1 MLLNLHV
8 KNLALIEEVDVDFEK
23 GLIVLTGETGA
34 GKSLILGSVNIAL
47 GNKASKDM
55 IRKGTDYSLVELTF
69 SVSETCAKQLKKY
82 DIYME
87 EDNIVTVTRK
97 ISEGRSISK
106 INGETVNIKTLK
118 NVMSLLID
126 IHGQHDHQSLLY
138 TKNHLDI
145 LDKFAKDSILEL
157 KEKIKEEYSKYTKLI
172 KKLEEFNIDEGQKA
186 REIEFAE
193 YEVNEIESANLKPEE
208 DVQVEEEFKKLS
220 NSKEIVSALS
230 EIYNAL
236 SYETA
241 GGLGDIINKAVMD
254 INSIKGMDEK
264 ISQFQTELYDIDNL
278 CRELTSQIYDYNS
291 GMDFNPEYVREVEER
306 LDVINHLKLKY
317 GNSIEEI
324 LRYKEEKE
332 EYLEKLNNMTDEMES
347 VKNQISELEGTL
359 NNLCTKLSEQRKKAA
374 KELEVLVKQAL
385 VDLNFIAVEF
395 EIQITRKE
403 SIGENGFDNVEFMI
417 STNPGESVKPLV
429 KVASGGELSRI
440 MLAIKSILATED
452 DIDTLIFDEIDT
464 GISGQTAMKVAEK
477 MAKITHDHNQVPQAG
492 LLPGALPHARFRL
505 PGPRARHP
513 VGDRPP
519 HHAVHRVLKI
529 GRHHRAAPG
538 AASCARCV
546 GRPDLGRGNGAASGG
561 HHRSRLQARAAG
573 SRGRLGRGV
582 LRRAHRG
589 RPLQRHV
596 RVRPAACRARGHQP
610 AGVHAARRR
619 GGARLQRGRHR
630 QPGHRPGRLPV
641 RQLRAGPQ

>member
-69 SVSETCAKQLKKY
+69 SVSENCAKQLKKY

-87 EDNIVTVTRK
+87 EDNIITVTRK

-157 KEKIKEEYSKYTKLI
+157 KEQIKEEYSKYTKLI

-193 YEVNEIESANLKPEE
+193 YEVNEIESANLKQEE

-306 LDVINHLKLKY
+306 LNVINHLKLKY

-477 MAKITHDHNQVPQAG
+477 MAKISRNHQVICISHLSQIAAMADSHYLIKKTADENSTTTSIKKLTRQQSIEELVRINGGSGITEAG
-492 LLPGALPHARFRL
+492 LIHATEMKDM
-505 PGPRARHP
+505 A
-513 VGDRPP
+513 DRTKSN
-519 HHAVHRVLKI
+519 LF
-529 GRHHRAAPG
+529 
-538 AASCARCV
+538 
-546 GRPDLGRGNGAASGG
+546 
-561 HHRSRLQARAAG
+561 
-573 SRGRLGRGV
+573 
-582 LRRAHRG
+582 
-589 RPLQRHV
+589 
-596 RVRPAACRARGHQP
+596 
-610 AGVHAARRR
+610 
-619 GGARLQRGRHR
+619 
-630 QPGHRPGRLPV
+630 
-641 RQLRAGPQ
+641 

>member
-55 IRKGTDYSLVELTF
+55 IRKGTDYSLVELSF
-69 SVSETCAKQLKKY
+69 SVSENCAKQLKKY

-157 KEKIKEEYSKYTKLI
+157 KEQIKEEYSKYTKLI

-317 GNSIEEI
+317 GNNIEEI

-477 MAKITHDHNQVPQAG
+477 MAKISRNHQVICISHLSQIAAMADSHYLIKKTADENSTTTSIKKLTRQQSIEELVRINGGSGITEAG
-492 LLPGALPHARFRL
+492 LIHATEMKDM
-505 PGPRARHP
+505 A
-513 VGDRPP
+513 DRTKSN
-519 HHAVHRVLKI
+519 LF
-529 GRHHRAAPG
+529 
-538 AASCARCV
+538 
-546 GRPDLGRGNGAASGG
+546 
-561 HHRSRLQARAAG
+561 
-573 SRGRLGRGV
+573 
-582 LRRAHRG
+582 
-589 RPLQRHV
+589 
-596 RVRPAACRARGHQP
+596 
-610 AGVHAARRR
+610 
-619 GGARLQRGRHR
+619 
-630 QPGHRPGRLPV
+630 
-641 RQLRAGPQ
+641 

>member
-157 KEKIKEEYSKYTKLI
+157 KEQIKEEYSKYTKLI

-324 LRYKEEKE
+324 IRYKEEKE

-477 MAKITHDHNQVPQAG
+477 MAKISRNHQVICISHLSQIAAMADSHYLIKKTADENSTTTSIKKLTRQQSIEELVRINGGSGITEAG
-492 LLPGALPHARFRL
+492 LIHATEMKDM
-505 PGPRARHP
+505 A
-513 VGDRPP
+513 DRTKSN
-519 HHAVHRVLKI
+519 LF
-529 GRHHRAAPG
+529 
-538 AASCARCV
+538 
-546 GRPDLGRGNGAASGG
+546 
-561 HHRSRLQARAAG
+561 
-573 SRGRLGRGV
+573 
-582 LRRAHRG
+582 
-589 RPLQRHV
+589 
-596 RVRPAACRARGHQP
+596 
-610 AGVHAARRR
+610 
-619 GGARLQRGRHR
+619 
-630 QPGHRPGRLPV
+630 
-641 RQLRAGPQ
+641 

>member
-69 SVSETCAKQLKKY
+69 SVSENCAKQLKKY

-157 KEKIKEEYSKYTKLI
+157 KEQIKEEYSKYTKLI

-347 VKNQISELEGTL
+347 VKNQISELEVTL

-477 MAKITHDHNQVPQAG
+477 MAKISRNHQVICISHLSQIAAMADSHYLIKKTADENSTTTSIKKLTRQQSIEELVRINGGSGITEAG
-492 LLPGALPHARFRL
+492 LIHATEMKDM
-505 PGPRARHP
+505 A
-513 VGDRPP
+513 DRTKSN
-519 HHAVHRVLKI
+519 LF
-529 GRHHRAAPG
+529 
-538 AASCARCV
+538 
-546 GRPDLGRGNGAASGG
+546 
-561 HHRSRLQARAAG
+561 
-573 SRGRLGRGV
+573 
-582 LRRAHRG
+582 
-589 RPLQRHV
+589 
-596 RVRPAACRARGHQP
+596 
-610 AGVHAARRR
+610 
-619 GGARLQRGRHR
+619 
-630 QPGHRPGRLPV
+630 
-641 RQLRAGPQ
+641 

>member
-8 KNLALIEEVDVDFEK
+8 KNLALIEELDVDFEK

-69 SVSETCAKQLKKY
+69 SVSENCAKQLKKY

-87 EDNIVTVTRK
+87 EDNIITVTRK

-157 KEKIKEEYSKYTKLI
+157 KEQIKEEYSKYTKLI

-477 MAKITHDHNQVPQAG
+477 MAKISRNHQVICISHLSQIAAMADSHYLIKKTADENSTTTSIKKLTRQQSIEELVRINGGSGITEAG
-492 LLPGALPHARFRL
+492 LIHATEMKDM
-505 PGPRARHP
+505 A
-513 VGDRPP
+513 DRTKSN
-519 HHAVHRVLKI
+519 LF
-529 GRHHRAAPG
+529 
-538 AASCARCV
+538 
-546 GRPDLGRGNGAASGG
+546 
-561 HHRSRLQARAAG
+561 
-573 SRGRLGRGV
+573 
-582 LRRAHRG
+582 
-589 RPLQRHV
+589 
-596 RVRPAACRARGHQP
+596 
-610 AGVHAARRR
+610 
-619 GGARLQRGRHR
+619 
-630 QPGHRPGRLPV
+630 
-641 RQLRAGPQ
+641 

>member
-69 SVSETCAKQLKKY
+69 SVSENCAKQLKKY

-126 IHGQHDHQSLLY
+126 IYGQHDHQSLLY

-157 KEKIKEEYSKYTKLI
+157 KEQIKEEYSKYTKLI

-208 DVQVEEEFKKLS
+208 DVHVEEEFKKLS

-477 MAKITHDHNQVPQAG
+477 MAKISRNHQVICISHLSQIAAMADSHYLIKKTADENSTTTSIKKLTRQQSIEELVRINGGSGITEAG
-492 LLPGALPHARFRL
+492 LIHATEMKDM
-505 PGPRARHP
+505 A
-513 VGDRPP
+513 DRTKSN
-519 HHAVHRVLKI
+519 LF
-529 GRHHRAAPG
+529 
-538 AASCARCV
+538 
-546 GRPDLGRGNGAASGG
+546 
-561 HHRSRLQARAAG
+561 
-573 SRGRLGRGV
+573 
-582 LRRAHRG
+582 
-589 RPLQRHV
+589 
-596 RVRPAACRARGHQP
+596 
-610 AGVHAARRR
+610 
-619 GGARLQRGRHR
+619 
-630 QPGHRPGRLPV
+630 
-641 RQLRAGPQ
+641 

>member
-69 SVSETCAKQLKKY
+69 SVSENCAKQLKKY

-87 EDNIVTVTRK
+87 EDNIITVTRK

-157 KEKIKEEYSKYTKLI
+157 KEQIKEEYSKYTKLI

-317 GNSIEEI
+317 GNNIEEI

-395 EIQITRKE
+395 EIHITRKE

-440 MLAIKSILATED
+440 MLAIKSILAKED

-477 MAKITHDHNQVPQAG
+477 MAKISRNHQVICISHLSQIAAMADSHYLIKKTADENSTTTSIKKLTRQQSIEELVRINGGSGITEAG
-492 LLPGALPHARFRL
+492 LIHATEMKDM
-505 PGPRARHP
+505 A
-513 VGDRPP
+513 DRTKSN
-519 HHAVHRVLKI
+519 LF
-529 GRHHRAAPG
+529 
-538 AASCARCV
+538 
-546 GRPDLGRGNGAASGG
+546 
-561 HHRSRLQARAAG
+561 
-573 SRGRLGRGV
+573 
-582 LRRAHRG
+582 
-589 RPLQRHV
+589 
-596 RVRPAACRARGHQP
+596 
-610 AGVHAARRR
+610 
-619 GGARLQRGRHR
+619 
-630 QPGHRPGRLPV
+630 
-641 RQLRAGPQ
+641 

>member
-69 SVSETCAKQLKKY
+69 SVSENCAKQLTKY

-145 LDKFAKDSILEL
+145 LDKFAKDSISEL
-157 KEKIKEEYSKYTKLI
+157 KEQIKEEYSKYTKLI

-477 MAKITHDHNQVPQAG
+477 MAKISRNHQVICISHLSQIAAMADSHYLIKKTADENSTTTSIKKLTRQQSIEELLRINGGSGITEAG
-492 LLPGALPHARFRL
+492 LIHATEMKDM
-505 PGPRARHP
+505 A
-513 VGDRPP
+513 DRTKSN
-519 HHAVHRVLKI
+519 LF
-529 GRHHRAAPG
+529 
-538 AASCARCV
+538 
-546 GRPDLGRGNGAASGG
+546 
-561 HHRSRLQARAAG
+561 
-573 SRGRLGRGV
+573 
-582 LRRAHRG
+582 
-589 RPLQRHV
+589 
-596 RVRPAACRARGHQP
+596 
-610 AGVHAARRR
+610 
-619 GGARLQRGRHR
+619 
-630 QPGHRPGRLPV
+630 
-641 RQLRAGPQ
+641 

>member
-69 SVSETCAKQLKKY
+69 SVSENCAKQLKKY

-138 TKNHLDI
+138 TKNHLD
-145 LDKFAKDSILEL
+145 KFAKDSILEL
-157 KEKIKEEYSKYTKLI
+157 KEQIKEEYSKYTKLI

-477 MAKITHDHNQVPQAG
+477 MAKISRNHQVICISHLSQIAAMADSHYLIKKTADENSTTTSIKKLTRQQSIEELLRINGGSGITEAG
-492 LLPGALPHARFRL
+492 LIHATEMKDM
-505 PGPRARHP
+505 A
-513 VGDRPP
+513 DRTKSN
-519 HHAVHRVLKI
+519 LF
-529 GRHHRAAPG
+529 
-538 AASCARCV
+538 
-546 GRPDLGRGNGAASGG
+546 
-561 HHRSRLQARAAG
+561 
-573 SRGRLGRGV
+573 
-582 LRRAHRG
+582 
-589 RPLQRHV
+589 
-596 RVRPAACRARGHQP
+596 
-610 AGVHAARRR
+610 
-619 GGARLQRGRHR
+619 
-630 QPGHRPGRLPV
+630 
-641 RQLRAGPQ
+641 

>member
-69 SVSETCAKQLKKY
+69 SVSENCAKQLKKY

-87 EDNIVTVTRK
+87 EDNIITVTRK

-157 KEKIKEEYSKYTKLI
+157 KEQIKEEYSKYTKLI

-317 GNSIEEI
+317 GNKIEEI

-477 MAKITHDHNQVPQAG
+477 MAKISRNHQVICISHLSQIAAMADSHYLIKKTADENSTTTSIKKLTRRQSIEELVRINGGTGITEAG
-492 LLPGALPHARFRL
+492 LIHATEMKDM
-505 PGPRARHP
+505 A
-513 VGDRPP
+513 DRTKSN
-519 HHAVHRVLKI
+519 LF
-529 GRHHRAAPG
+529 
-538 AASCARCV
+538 
-546 GRPDLGRGNGAASGG
+546 
-561 HHRSRLQARAAG
+561 
-573 SRGRLGRGV
+573 
-582 LRRAHRG
+582 
-589 RPLQRHV
+589 
-596 RVRPAACRARGHQP
+596 
-610 AGVHAARRR
+610 
-619 GGARLQRGRHR
+619 
-630 QPGHRPGRLPV
+630 
-641 RQLRAGPQ
+641 

>member
-69 SVSETCAKQLKKY
+69 SVSENCAKQLKKY

-106 INGETVNIKTLK
+106 INRETVNIKTLK

-157 KEKIKEEYSKYTKLI
+157 KEQIKEEYSKYTKLI
-172 KKLEEFNIDEGQKA
+172 KKLEEFNIDVGQKA

-332 EYLEKLNNMTDEMES
+332 EYLEKLNNMTDEMEN

-417 STNPGESVKPLV
+417 STNLGESVKPLV

-477 MAKITHDHNQVPQAG
+477 MAKISRNHQVICISHLSQIAAMADSHYLIKKTADENSTTTSIKKLTRQQSIEELVRINGGSGITEAG
-492 LLPGALPHARFRL
+492 LIHATEMKDM
-505 PGPRARHP
+505 A
-513 VGDRPP
+513 DRTKSN
-519 HHAVHRVLKI
+519 LF
-529 GRHHRAAPG
+529 
-538 AASCARCV
+538 
-546 GRPDLGRGNGAASGG
+546 
-561 HHRSRLQARAAG
+561 
-573 SRGRLGRGV
+573 
-582 LRRAHRG
+582 
-589 RPLQRHV
+589 
-596 RVRPAACRARGHQP
+596 
-610 AGVHAARRR
+610 
-619 GGARLQRGRHR
+619 
-630 QPGHRPGRLPV
+630 
-641 RQLRAGPQ
+641 

>member
-69 SVSETCAKQLKKY
+69 SVSENCAKQLKKY

-157 KEKIKEEYSKYTKLI
+157 KEQIKEEYSKYTKLI

-477 MAKITHDHNQVPQAG
+477 MAKISRKHQVICISHLSQIAAMADSHYLIKKTADENSTTTSIKKLTRRQSIEELVRINGGTGITEAG
-492 LLPGALPHARFRL
+492 LIHATEMKDM
-505 PGPRARHP
+505 A
-513 VGDRPP
+513 DRTKSN
-519 HHAVHRVLKI
+519 LF
-529 GRHHRAAPG
+529 
-538 AASCARCV
+538 
-546 GRPDLGRGNGAASGG
+546 
-561 HHRSRLQARAAG
+561 
-573 SRGRLGRGV
+573 
-582 LRRAHRG
+582 
-589 RPLQRHV
+589 
-596 RVRPAACRARGHQP
+596 
-610 AGVHAARRR
+610 
-619 GGARLQRGRHR
+619 
-630 QPGHRPGRLPV
+630 
-641 RQLRAGPQ
+641 

>member
-1 MLLNLHV
+1 LERYNYLKCRKEENMLLNLHV

-477 MAKITHDHNQVPQAG
+477 MAKISRNHQVICISHLSQIAAMADSHYLIKKTADENSTTTSIKKLTRQQSIEELVRINGGSGITEAG
-492 LLPGALPHARFRL
+492 LIHATEMKDM
-505 PGPRARHP
+505 A
-513 VGDRPP
+513 DRTKSN
-519 HHAVHRVLKI
+519 LF
-529 GRHHRAAPG
+529 
-538 AASCARCV
+538 
-546 GRPDLGRGNGAASGG
+546 
-561 HHRSRLQARAAG
+561 
-573 SRGRLGRGV
+573 
-582 LRRAHRG
+582 
-589 RPLQRHV
+589 
-596 RVRPAACRARGHQP
+596 
-610 AGVHAARRR
+610 
-619 GGARLQRGRHR
+619 
-630 QPGHRPGRLPV
+630 
-641 RQLRAGPQ
+641 

>member
-69 SVSETCAKQLKKY
+69 SVSENCAKQLKKY

-87 EDNIVTVTRK
+87 EDNIITVTRK

-157 KEKIKEEYSKYTKLI
+157 KEQIKEEYSKYTKLI

-477 MAKITHDHNQVPQAG
+477 MAKISRNHQVICISHLSQIAAMADSHYLIKKTADENSTTTSIKKLTRQQSIEELVRINGGSGITEAG
-492 LLPGALPHARFRL
+492 LIHATEMKDM
-505 PGPRARHP
+505 A
-513 VGDRPP
+513 DRTKSN
-519 HHAVHRVLKI
+519 LF
-529 GRHHRAAPG
+529 
-538 AASCARCV
+538 
-546 GRPDLGRGNGAASGG
+546 
-561 HHRSRLQARAAG
+561 
-573 SRGRLGRGV
+573 
-582 LRRAHRG
+582 
-589 RPLQRHV
+589 
-596 RVRPAACRARGHQP
+596 
-610 AGVHAARRR
+610 
-619 GGARLQRGRHR
+619 
-630 QPGHRPGRLPV
+630 
-641 RQLRAGPQ
+641 

>member
-69 SVSETCAKQLKKY
+69 SVSENCAKQLKKY

-87 EDNIVTVTRK
+87 EDNIITVTRK

-186 REIEFAE
+186 REIEFDE

-477 MAKITHDHNQVPQAG
+477 MAKISRNHQVICISHLSQIAAMADSHYLIKKTADENSTTTSIKKLTRQQSIEELVRINGGSGITEAG
-492 LLPGALPHARFRL
+492 LIHATEMKDM
-505 PGPRARHP
+505 A
-513 VGDRPP
+513 DRTKSN
-519 HHAVHRVLKI
+519 LF
-529 GRHHRAAPG
+529 
-538 AASCARCV
+538 
-546 GRPDLGRGNGAASGG
+546 
-561 HHRSRLQARAAG
+561 
-573 SRGRLGRGV
+573 
-582 LRRAHRG
+582 
-589 RPLQRHV
+589 
-596 RVRPAACRARGHQP
+596 
-610 AGVHAARRR
+610 
-619 GGARLQRGRHR
+619 
-630 QPGHRPGRLPV
+630 
-641 RQLRAGPQ
+641 

>member
-69 SVSETCAKQLKKY
+69 SVSENCAKQLKKY

-87 EDNIVTVTRK
+87 EDNIITVTRK

-241 GGLGDIINKAVMD
+241 GGLGNIINKAVMD

-477 MAKITHDHNQVPQAG
+477 MAKISRNHQVICISHLSQIAAMADSHYLIKKTADENSTTTSIKKLTRQQSIEELVRINGGSGITEAG
-492 LLPGALPHARFRL
+492 LIHATEMKDM
-505 PGPRARHP
+505 A
-513 VGDRPP
+513 DRTKSN
-519 HHAVHRVLKI
+519 LF
-529 GRHHRAAPG
+529 
-538 AASCARCV
+538 
-546 GRPDLGRGNGAASGG
+546 
-561 HHRSRLQARAAG
+561 
-573 SRGRLGRGV
+573 
-582 LRRAHRG
+582 
-589 RPLQRHV
+589 
-596 RVRPAACRARGHQP
+596 
-610 AGVHAARRR
+610 
-619 GGARLQRGRHR
+619 
-630 QPGHRPGRLPV
+630 
-641 RQLRAGPQ
+641 

>member
-69 SVSETCAKQLKKY
+69 SVSENCAKQLKKY

-477 MAKITHDHNQVPQAG
+477 MAKISRNHQVICISHLSQIVAMADSHYLIKKTADENSTTTSIKKLTRQQSIEELVRINGGSGITEAG
-492 LLPGALPHARFRL
+492 LIHATEMKDM
-505 PGPRARHP
+505 A
-513 VGDRPP
+513 DRTKSN
-519 HHAVHRVLKI
+519 LF
-529 GRHHRAAPG
+529 
-538 AASCARCV
+538 
-546 GRPDLGRGNGAASGG
+546 
-561 HHRSRLQARAAG
+561 
-573 SRGRLGRGV
+573 
-582 LRRAHRG
+582 
-589 RPLQRHV
+589 
-596 RVRPAACRARGHQP
+596 
-610 AGVHAARRR
+610 
-619 GGARLQRGRHR
+619 
-630 QPGHRPGRLPV
+630 
-641 RQLRAGPQ
+641 

>member
-69 SVSETCAKQLKKY
+69 SVSENCAKQLKKY

-87 EDNIVTVTRK
+87 KDNIITVTRK

-157 KEKIKEEYSKYTKLI
+157 KEQIKEEYSKYTKLI
-172 KKLEEFNIDEGQKA
+172 KKLEEFNIDEGQKT

-193 YEVNEIESANLKPEE
+193 YEVNEIESANIKPEE

-317 GNSIEEI
+317 GNNIEEI

-477 MAKITHDHNQVPQAG
+477 MAKISRNHQVICISHLSQIAAMADSHYLIKKTADENSTTTSIKKLTRQQSIEELVRINGGSGITEAG
-492 LLPGALPHARFRL
+492 LIHATEMKDM
-505 PGPRARHP
+505 A
-513 VGDRPP
+513 DRTKSN
-519 HHAVHRVLKI
+519 LF
-529 GRHHRAAPG
+529 
-538 AASCARCV
+538 
-546 GRPDLGRGNGAASGG
+546 
-561 HHRSRLQARAAG
+561 
-573 SRGRLGRGV
+573 
-582 LRRAHRG
+582 
-589 RPLQRHV
+589 
-596 RVRPAACRARGHQP
+596 
-610 AGVHAARRR
+610 
-619 GGARLQRGRHR
+619 
-630 QPGHRPGRLPV
+630 
-641 RQLRAGPQ
+641 

>member
-69 SVSETCAKQLKKY
+69 SVSENCAKQLKKY

-118 NVMSLLID
+118 NVMYLLID

-157 KEKIKEEYSKYTKLI
+157 KEQIKEEYSKYTKLI

-317 GNSIEEI
+317 GNNIEEI

-477 MAKITHDHNQVPQAG
+477 MAKISRNHQVICISHLSQIAAMADSHYLIKKTADENSTTTSIKKLTRRQSIEELVRINGGTGITEAG
-492 LLPGALPHARFRL
+492 LIHATEMKDM
-505 PGPRARHP
+505 A
-513 VGDRPP
+513 DRTKSN
-519 HHAVHRVLKI
+519 LF
-529 GRHHRAAPG
+529 
-538 AASCARCV
+538 
-546 GRPDLGRGNGAASGG
+546 
-561 HHRSRLQARAAG
+561 
-573 SRGRLGRGV
+573 
-582 LRRAHRG
+582 
-589 RPLQRHV
+589 
-596 RVRPAACRARGHQP
+596 
-610 AGVHAARRR
+610 
-619 GGARLQRGRHR
+619 
-630 QPGHRPGRLPV
+630 
-641 RQLRAGPQ
+641 

>member
-87 EDNIVTVTRK
+87 EDNIITVTRK
-97 ISEGRSISK
+97 ISEGRSVSK

-145 LDKFAKDSILEL
+145 LDKFAKDSVLEL
-157 KEKIKEEYSKYTKLI
+157 KEQIKEEYSKYTKLI

-208 DVQVEEEFKKLS
+208 DVQVEEKFKKLS

-317 GNSIEEI
+317 GNNIEEI

-395 EIQITRKE
+395 
-403 SIGENGFDNVEFMI
+403 MI

-477 MAKITHDHNQVPQAG
+477 MAKISRNHQVICISHLSQIAAMADSHYLIKKTADENSTTTSIKKLTRQQSIEELVRINGGSGITEAG
-492 LLPGALPHARFRL
+492 LIHATEMKDM
-505 PGPRARHP
+505 A
-513 VGDRPP
+513 DRTKSN
-519 HHAVHRVLKI
+519 LF
-529 GRHHRAAPG
+529 
-538 AASCARCV
+538 
-546 GRPDLGRGNGAASGG
+546 
-561 HHRSRLQARAAG
+561 
-573 SRGRLGRGV
+573 
-582 LRRAHRG
+582 
-589 RPLQRHV
+589 
-596 RVRPAACRARGHQP
+596 
-610 AGVHAARRR
+610 
-619 GGARLQRGRHR
+619 
-630 QPGHRPGRLPV
+630 
-641 RQLRAGPQ
+641 

>member
-55 IRKGTDYSLVELTF
+55 IRKGTDYSLVELSF
-69 SVSETCAKQLKKY
+69 SVSENCAKQLKKY

-157 KEKIKEEYSKYTKLI
+157 KEQIKEEYSKYTKLI

-208 DVQVEEEFKKLS
+208 DIQVEEEFKKLS

-332 EYLEKLNNMTDEMES
+332 EYLEKLNNMTDKMES

-417 STNPGESVKPLV
+417 STNPGESVKSLV

-477 MAKITHDHNQVPQAG
+477 MAKISRNHQVICISHLSQIAAMADSHYLIKKTADENSTTTSIKKLTRQQSIEELVRINGGSGITEAG
-492 LLPGALPHARFRL
+492 LIHATEMKDM
-505 PGPRARHP
+505 A
-513 VGDRPP
+513 DRTKSN
-519 HHAVHRVLKI
+519 LF
-529 GRHHRAAPG
+529 
-538 AASCARCV
+538 
-546 GRPDLGRGNGAASGG
+546 
-561 HHRSRLQARAAG
+561 
-573 SRGRLGRGV
+573 
-582 LRRAHRG
+582 
-589 RPLQRHV
+589 
-596 RVRPAACRARGHQP
+596 
-610 AGVHAARRR
+610 
-619 GGARLQRGRHR
+619 
-630 QPGHRPGRLPV
+630 
-641 RQLRAGPQ
+641 

>member
-69 SVSETCAKQLKKY
+69 SVSENCAKQLKKY

-157 KEKIKEEYSKYTKLI
+157 KEQIKEEYSKYTKLI

-417 STNPGESVKPLV
+417 STNPGESVKPLA

-477 MAKITHDHNQVPQAG
+477 MAKISRNHQVICISHLSQIAAMADSHYLIKKTADENSTTTSIKKLTRQQSIEELVRINGGSGITEAG
-492 LLPGALPHARFRL
+492 LIHATEMKDM
-505 PGPRARHP
+505 A
-513 VGDRPP
+513 DRTKSN
-519 HHAVHRVLKI
+519 LF
-529 GRHHRAAPG
+529 
-538 AASCARCV
+538 
-546 GRPDLGRGNGAASGG
+546 
-561 HHRSRLQARAAG
+561 
-573 SRGRLGRGV
+573 
-582 LRRAHRG
+582 
-589 RPLQRHV
+589 
-596 RVRPAACRARGHQP
+596 
-610 AGVHAARRR
+610 
-619 GGARLQRGRHR
+619 
-630 QPGHRPGRLPV
+630 
-641 RQLRAGPQ
+641 

>member
-87 EDNIVTVTRK
+87 EGNIITVTRK

-241 GGLGDIINKAVMD
+241 AGLGDIINKAVMD

-477 MAKITHDHNQVPQAG
+477 MAKISRNHQVICISHLSQIVAMADSHYLIKKTADENSTTTSIKKLTRRQSIEELVRINGGTGITEAG
-492 LLPGALPHARFRL
+492 LIHATEMKDM
-505 PGPRARHP
+505 A
-513 VGDRPP
+513 DRTKSN
-519 HHAVHRVLKI
+519 LF
-529 GRHHRAAPG
+529 
-538 AASCARCV
+538 
-546 GRPDLGRGNGAASGG
+546 
-561 HHRSRLQARAAG
+561 
-573 SRGRLGRGV
+573 
-582 LRRAHRG
+582 
-589 RPLQRHV
+589 
-596 RVRPAACRARGHQP
+596 
-610 AGVHAARRR
+610 
-619 GGARLQRGRHR
+619 
-630 QPGHRPGRLPV
+630 
-641 RQLRAGPQ
+641 

>member
-69 SVSETCAKQLKKY
+69 SVSENCAKQLKKY

-157 KEKIKEEYSKYTKLI
+157 KEQIKEEYSKYTKLI

-317 GNSIEEI
+317 GNNIEEI

-477 MAKITHDHNQVPQAG
+477 MAKISRNHQVICISHLSQIAAMADSHYLIKKTADENSTTTSIKKLTRQQSIEELVRINGGSGITEAG
-492 LLPGALPHARFRL
+492 LIHATEMKDM
-505 PGPRARHP
+505 A
-513 VGDRPP
+513 DRTKSN
-519 HHAVHRVLKI
+519 LF
-529 GRHHRAAPG
+529 
-538 AASCARCV
+538 
-546 GRPDLGRGNGAASGG
+546 
-561 HHRSRLQARAAG
+561 
-573 SRGRLGRGV
+573 
-582 LRRAHRG
+582 
-589 RPLQRHV
+589 
-596 RVRPAACRARGHQP
+596 
-610 AGVHAARRR
+610 
-619 GGARLQRGRHR
+619 
-630 QPGHRPGRLPV
+630 
-641 RQLRAGPQ
+641 

>member
-69 SVSETCAKQLKKY
+69 SVSENCAKQLKKY

-87 EDNIVTVTRK
+87 EDNIITVTRK

-157 KEKIKEEYSKYTKLI
+157 KEQIKEEYSKYTKLI

-477 MAKITHDHNQVPQAG
+477 MAKISRNHQVICISHLSQIAAMADSHYLIKKTADENSTTTSIKKLTRQQSIEELVRINGGSGITEAG
-492 LLPGALPHARFRL
+492 LIHATEMKDI
-505 PGPRARHP
+505 A
-513 VGDRPP
+513 DRTKSN
-519 HHAVHRVLKI
+519 LF
-529 GRHHRAAPG
+529 
-538 AASCARCV
+538 
-546 GRPDLGRGNGAASGG
+546 
-561 HHRSRLQARAAG
+561 
-573 SRGRLGRGV
+573 
-582 LRRAHRG
+582 
-589 RPLQRHV
+589 
-596 RVRPAACRARGHQP
+596 
-610 AGVHAARRR
+610 
-619 GGARLQRGRHR
+619 
-630 QPGHRPGRLPV
+630 
-641 RQLRAGPQ
+641 

>member
-87 EDNIVTVTRK
+87 EDNIITVTRK

-145 LDKFAKDSILEL
+145 LDKFAKYSILEL

-477 MAKITHDHNQVPQAG
+477 MAKISRNHQVICISHLSQIAAMADSHYLIKKTADENSTTTSIKKLTRQQSIEELVRINGGSGITEAG
-492 LLPGALPHARFRL
+492 LIHATEMKDM
-505 PGPRARHP
+505 A
-513 VGDRPP
+513 DRTKSN
-519 HHAVHRVLKI
+519 LF
-529 GRHHRAAPG
+529 
-538 AASCARCV
+538 
-546 GRPDLGRGNGAASGG
+546 
-561 HHRSRLQARAAG
+561 
-573 SRGRLGRGV
+573 
-582 LRRAHRG
+582 
-589 RPLQRHV
+589 
-596 RVRPAACRARGHQP
+596 
-610 AGVHAARRR
+610 
-619 GGARLQRGRHR
+619 
-630 QPGHRPGRLPV
+630 
-641 RQLRAGPQ
+641 

>member
-69 SVSETCAKQLKKY
+69 SVSENCAKQLKKY

-157 KEKIKEEYSKYTKLI
+157 KEQIKEEYSKYTKLI
-172 KKLEEFNIDEGQKA
+172 KKLEEFNIDEDQKA

-236 SYETA
+236 GYETA

-477 MAKITHDHNQVPQAG
+477 MAKISRNHQVICISHLSQIAAMADSHYLIKKTADENSTTTSIKKLTRQQSIEELVRINGGSGITEAG
-492 LLPGALPHARFRL
+492 LIHATEMKDM
-505 PGPRARHP
+505 A
-513 VGDRPP
+513 DRTKSN
-519 HHAVHRVLKI
+519 LF
-529 GRHHRAAPG
+529 
-538 AASCARCV
+538 
-546 GRPDLGRGNGAASGG
+546 
-561 HHRSRLQARAAG
+561 
-573 SRGRLGRGV
+573 
-582 LRRAHRG
+582 
-589 RPLQRHV
+589 
-596 RVRPAACRARGHQP
+596 
-610 AGVHAARRR
+610 
-619 GGARLQRGRHR
+619 
-630 QPGHRPGRLPV
+630 
-641 RQLRAGPQ
+641 

>member
-1 MLLNLHV
+1 MLSNLHV

-69 SVSETCAKQLKKY
+69 SVSENCAKQLKKY

-317 GNSIEEI
+317 GNNIEEI
-324 LRYKEEKE
+324 IRYKEEKE

-477 MAKITHDHNQVPQAG
+477 MAKISRNHQVICISHLSQIAAMADSHYLIKKTADENSTTTSIKKLTRQQSIEELVRINGGSGITEAG
-492 LLPGALPHARFRL
+492 LIHATEMKDM
-505 PGPRARHP
+505 A
-513 VGDRPP
+513 DRTKSN
-519 HHAVHRVLKI
+519 LF
-529 GRHHRAAPG
+529 
-538 AASCARCV
+538 
-546 GRPDLGRGNGAASGG
+546 
-561 HHRSRLQARAAG
+561 
-573 SRGRLGRGV
+573 
-582 LRRAHRG
+582 
-589 RPLQRHV
+589 
-596 RVRPAACRARGHQP
+596 
-610 AGVHAARRR
+610 
-619 GGARLQRGRHR
+619 
-630 QPGHRPGRLPV
+630 
-641 RQLRAGPQ
+641 

>member
-69 SVSETCAKQLKKY
+69 SVSENCAKQLKKY

-87 EDNIVTVTRK
+87 EDNIITVTRK

-157 KEKIKEEYSKYTKLI
+157 KEQIKEEYSRYTKLI

-254 INSIKGMDEK
+254 INSIRGMDEK

-477 MAKITHDHNQVPQAG
+477 MAKISRNHQVICISHLSQIAAMADSHYLIKKTADENYTTTSIKKLTRQQSIEELVRINGGSGITEAG
-492 LLPGALPHARFRL
+492 LIHATEMKDM
-505 PGPRARHP
+505 A
-513 VGDRPP
+513 DRTKSN
-519 HHAVHRVLKI
+519 LF
-529 GRHHRAAPG
+529 
-538 AASCARCV
+538 
-546 GRPDLGRGNGAASGG
+546 
-561 HHRSRLQARAAG
+561 
-573 SRGRLGRGV
+573 
-582 LRRAHRG
+582 
-589 RPLQRHV
+589 
-596 RVRPAACRARGHQP
+596 
-610 AGVHAARRR
+610 
-619 GGARLQRGRHR
+619 
-630 QPGHRPGRLPV
+630 
-641 RQLRAGPQ
+641 

>member
-69 SVSETCAKQLKKY
+69 SVSENCAKQLKKY

-157 KEKIKEEYSKYTKLI
+157 KEQIKEEYSKYTKLI

-374 KELEVLVKQAL
+374 KELEVIVKQAL

-477 MAKITHDHNQVPQAG
+477 MAKISRNHQVICISHLSQIAAMADSHYLIKKTADENSTTTSIKKLTRRQSIEELVRINGGTGITEAG
-492 LLPGALPHARFRL
+492 LIHATEMKDM
-505 PGPRARHP
+505 A
-513 VGDRPP
+513 DRTKSN
-519 HHAVHRVLKI
+519 LF
-529 GRHHRAAPG
+529 
-538 AASCARCV
+538 
-546 GRPDLGRGNGAASGG
+546 
-561 HHRSRLQARAAG
+561 
-573 SRGRLGRGV
+573 
-582 LRRAHRG
+582 
-589 RPLQRHV
+589 
-596 RVRPAACRARGHQP
+596 
-610 AGVHAARRR
+610 
-619 GGARLQRGRHR
+619 
-630 QPGHRPGRLPV
+630 
-641 RQLRAGPQ
+641 

>member
-1 MLLNLHV
+1 M
-8 KNLALIEEVDVDFEK
+8 DFEK

-55 IRKGTDYSLVELTF
+55 IRKGTDYSLVELSF
-69 SVSETCAKQLKKY
+69 SVSENCAKQLKKY

-157 KEKIKEEYSKYTKLI
+157 KEQIKEEYSKYTKLI

-208 DVQVEEEFKKLS
+208 DIQVEEEFKKLS

-477 MAKITHDHNQVPQAG
+477 MAKISRNHQVICISHLSQIAAMADSHYLIKKTADENSTTTSIKKLTRQQSIEELVRINGGSGITEAG
-492 LLPGALPHARFRL
+492 LIHATEMKDM
-505 PGPRARHP
+505 A
-513 VGDRPP
+513 DRTKSN
-519 HHAVHRVLKI
+519 LF
-529 GRHHRAAPG
+529 
-538 AASCARCV
+538 
-546 GRPDLGRGNGAASGG
+546 
-561 HHRSRLQARAAG
+561 
-573 SRGRLGRGV
+573 
-582 LRRAHRG
+582 
-589 RPLQRHV
+589 
-596 RVRPAACRARGHQP
+596 
-610 AGVHAARRR
+610 
-619 GGARLQRGRHR
+619 
-630 QPGHRPGRLPV
+630 
-641 RQLRAGPQ
+641 

>member
-69 SVSETCAKQLKKY
+69 SVSENCAKQLKKY

-106 INGETVNIKTLK
+106 INGETVNIKILK

-157 KEKIKEEYSKYTKLI
+157 KEQIKEEYSKYTKLI

-477 MAKITHDHNQVPQAG
+477 MAKISRNHQVICISHLSQIAAMADSHYLIKKTADENSTTTSIKKLTRQQSIEELVRINGGSGITEAG
-492 LLPGALPHARFRL
+492 LIHATEMKDM
-505 PGPRARHP
+505 A
-513 VGDRPP
+513 DRTKSN
-519 HHAVHRVLKI
+519 LF
-529 GRHHRAAPG
+529 
-538 AASCARCV
+538 
-546 GRPDLGRGNGAASGG
+546 
-561 HHRSRLQARAAG
+561 
-573 SRGRLGRGV
+573 
-582 LRRAHRG
+582 
-589 RPLQRHV
+589 
-596 RVRPAACRARGHQP
+596 
-610 AGVHAARRR
+610 
-619 GGARLQRGRHR
+619 
-630 QPGHRPGRLPV
+630 
-641 RQLRAGPQ
+641 

>member
-8 KNLALIEEVDVDFEK
+8 KNLALIEELDVDFEK

-69 SVSETCAKQLKKY
+69 SVSENCAKQLKKY

-87 EDNIVTVTRK
+87 EDNIITVTRK

-145 LDKFAKDSILEL
+145 LDKFAKNSILEL

-477 MAKITHDHNQVPQAG
+477 MAKISRNHQVICISHLSQIAAMADSHYLIKKTADENSTTTSIKKLTRQQSIEELVRINGGSGITEAG
-492 LLPGALPHARFRL
+492 LIHATEMKDM
-505 PGPRARHP
+505 A
-513 VGDRPP
+513 DRTKSN
-519 HHAVHRVLKI
+519 LF
-529 GRHHRAAPG
+529 
-538 AASCARCV
+538 
-546 GRPDLGRGNGAASGG
+546 
-561 HHRSRLQARAAG
+561 
-573 SRGRLGRGV
+573 
-582 LRRAHRG
+582 
-589 RPLQRHV
+589 
-596 RVRPAACRARGHQP
+596 
-610 AGVHAARRR
+610 
-619 GGARLQRGRHR
+619 
-630 QPGHRPGRLPV
+630 
-641 RQLRAGPQ
+641 

>member
-87 EDNIVTVTRK
+87 EDNIITVTRK

-157 KEKIKEEYSKYTKLI
+157 IEKIKEEYSKYTKLI

-477 MAKITHDHNQVPQAG
+477 MAKISRNHQVICISHLSQIAAMADSHYLIKKTADENSTTTSIKKLTRQQSIEELVRINGGSGITEAG
-492 LLPGALPHARFRL
+492 LIHATEMKDM
-505 PGPRARHP
+505 A
-513 VGDRPP
+513 DRTKSN
-519 HHAVHRVLKI
+519 LF
-529 GRHHRAAPG
+529 
-538 AASCARCV
+538 
-546 GRPDLGRGNGAASGG
+546 
-561 HHRSRLQARAAG
+561 
-573 SRGRLGRGV
+573 
-582 LRRAHRG
+582 
-589 RPLQRHV
+589 
-596 RVRPAACRARGHQP
+596 
-610 AGVHAARRR
+610 
-619 GGARLQRGRHR
+619 
-630 QPGHRPGRLPV
+630 
-641 RQLRAGPQ
+641 

>member
-69 SVSETCAKQLKKY
+69 SVSENCAKQLKKY

-157 KEKIKEEYSKYTKLI
+157 KEQIKEEYSKYTKLI

-264 ISQFQTELYDIDNL
+264 INQFQTELYDIDNL

-317 GNSIEEI
+317 GNNIEEI

-477 MAKITHDHNQVPQAG
+477 MAKISRNHQVICISHLSQIAAMADSHYLIKKTADENSTTTSIKKLTRQQSIEELVRINGGSGITEAG
-492 LLPGALPHARFRL
+492 LIHATEMKDM
-505 PGPRARHP
+505 A
-513 VGDRPP
+513 DRTKSN
-519 HHAVHRVLKI
+519 LF
-529 GRHHRAAPG
+529 
-538 AASCARCV
+538 
-546 GRPDLGRGNGAASGG
+546 
-561 HHRSRLQARAAG
+561 
-573 SRGRLGRGV
+573 
-582 LRRAHRG
+582 
-589 RPLQRHV
+589 
-596 RVRPAACRARGHQP
+596 
-610 AGVHAARRR
+610 
-619 GGARLQRGRHR
+619 
-630 QPGHRPGRLPV
+630 
-641 RQLRAGPQ
+641 